1 MAADPDTLAC
11 LLLTAG
17 PASPSPA
24 QRWASLARLVGELV
38 ADVPTDPHASG
49 VPVDVI
55 VARRDTGE
63 TVLRIDANTGDGEL
77 LQYVRRQLEELTVA
91 EFLESWGVDPESL

>member
-24 QRWASLARLVGELV
+24 RRWAGLARLVGALV
-38 ADVPTDPHASG
+38 ADLPADPHPSG

-63 TVLRIDANTGDGEL
+63 TVLRIDAGIGDAEL
-77 LQYVRRQLEELTVA
+77 LQYVGRRLEELTVA
-91 EFLESWGVDPESL
+91 EFLESWGVDPDTL